1 MHKILV
7 RIAWILL
14 IIIGAPISLAYYALY
29 GFYTGL
35 LDGIYDLRDAVR
47 VAIE

>member
-14 IIIGAPISLAYYALY
+14 IIIGAPVSLAYYALY
-29 GFYTGL
+29 GFYTGV
-35 LDGIYDLRDAVR
+35 LDGIYNLRGAVR
-47 VAIE
+47 MALE